1 MPHRARALLG
11 GTIALGAMTVLVAS
25 FRTDS
30 GSLRMLAVLA
40 AAAALSE
47 LFTIPADRGSLHPLD
62 AHGFSL
68 SASVHVAAILILGP
82 WPAALVAT
90 FGVVAADSLA
100 RVPFHKVAYNASV
113 FALAALAGGLAFE
126 ALGGVPGTISLPEDF
141 PAIGVLVATAY
152 AVNTLLIGAIVA
164 ATRRISLVALQR
176 DKLRAELP
184 AAAAEA
190 GLGVSIALFAVREP
204 WAIVALV
211 PLAIAVYLSRSRLV
225 TLRRETSH
233 ALETFANIVDERDSY
248 TYRHS
253 ARVAEYIR
261 ELATALKLPSSQVA
275 SLRWAGRLHDL
286 GKIRVDAAVLGKESA
301 LDSAEWA
308 ELRLHPRL
316 SARLLRRFRFA
327 AKEAQAVEYH
337 HERADGGGYYGVDP
351 HEIPLAAHF
360 IVVADSFDAM
370 TSDRPYRRGL
380 ARAAALAEIEANLG
394 THFHPAVGKAFVAVQ
409 RGEDPL
415 DALTAAELMELRQ
428 LDDRGPRS
436 RRSPAGALL
445 ERPELVALGG
455 LAAALVGYAAGAG
468 VWAALG
474 LAPSACGLTVWLL
487 GLRRAGRLETALAA
501 SAADE
506 DAFSQVVARLVE
518 TSDLRW
524 AGLVHWSEP
533 GLAGTLDR
541 EWNGGPHRPT
551 ESALMS
557 WLIRDAETREE
568 LVLAPGSEVGRS
580 GVFAAVPLS
589 SGASTDAH
597 LVLKFGR
604 ALSPHVKLALVEAK
618 PKLADAFLAPPAEE
632 PPRLAAVS

>member
-1 MPHRARALLG
+1 MPQRARVLLS
-11 GTIALGAMTVLVAS
+11 GTIALGALTVLVAS
-25 FRTDS
+25 FRTGS
-30 GSLRMLAVLA
+30 GSLRLLAVLA

-47 LFTIPADRGSLHPLD
+47 LFTIPADMGSLHPLD

-68 SASVHVAAILILGP
+68 SAAIHIAAILILGP
-82 WPAALVAT
+82 WPAALVAA
-90 FGVVAADSLA
+90 FGVLAADSLA
-100 RVPFHKVAYNASV
+100 RVPLHKVAYNASV
-113 FALAALAGGLAFE
+113 FSLAALAGGFAFE
-126 ALGGVPGTISLPEDF
+126 SLGGVPGTLSLPHDF
-141 PAIGVLVATAY
+141 PALCALVATAY

-164 ATRRISLVALQR
+164 ATRGISLVSLQLE
-176 DKLRAELP
+176 KVRAELP

-190 GLGVSIALFAVREP
+190 GLGVAIALFAVREP
-204 WAIVALV
+204 WAIVALA
-211 PLAIAVYLSRSRLV
+211 PLALAVYLSRSRLV

-261 ELATALKLPSSQVA
+261 ELATELKLPSSQIA

-286 GKIRVDAAVLGKESA
+286 GKIRVDAAVLGKQGAVSG
-301 LDSAEWA
+301 AEWA
-308 ELRLHPRL
+308 RLVPHPPL

-337 HERADGGGYYGVDP
+337 HERADGRGYYGVDP

-380 ARAAALAEIEANLG
+380 TWEAALAEIEANLG

-415 DALTAAELMELRQ
+415 DALTAAELIELRH

-436 RRSPAGALL
+436 RPSPVAALL
-445 ERPELVALGG
+445 EQPDLVALGG
-455 LAAALVGYAAGAG
+455 LAATLVGYAAGAG
-468 VWAALG
+468 AWAALG
-474 LAPSACGLTVWLL
+474 LLPATTGLAALLL
-487 GLRRAGRLETALAA
+487 GVRHARRLGAALAA
-501 SAADE
+501 SAAADNG
-506 DAFSQVVARLVE
+506 FSQVVARLVE
-518 TSDLRW
+518 ASDLSW

-533 GLAGTLDR
+533 GLAGTLDL
-541 EWNGGPHRPT
+541 EWNGGPQRPT
-551 ESALMS
+551 EMALLS

-589 SGASTDAH
+589 RGGSTEGH
-597 LVLKFGR
+597 LVLRFGR
-604 ALSPHVKLALVEAK
+604 ALSPHVKFALVEAK
-618 PKLADAFLAPPAEE
+618 PKLAQGLLAVAVAE
-632 PPRLAAVS
+632 PPRLA